1 MIVAPPD
8 RTNLRLLFGIAILG
22 AVLAIVGWMRYF
34 N

>member
-1 MIVAPPD
+1 MIAPPPD
-8 RTNLRLLFGIAILG
+8 RMNVRLLFGIAILG